1 MFRITLLVCTA
12 LLRLNAASPEV
23 AVIIQKG
30 EVFSPQAWQAMEAE
44 SGRIA
49 RQAGIRVLF
58 LERSQAA
65 GKEFND
71 LVVFSMK
78 GKCAMDS
85 FPALLDERGPYA
97 SAAVADGNVLPFGE
111 VRCDRI
117 RESLKTAM
125 AGRDFA
131 KGDELLGRALGR
143 VVAHELYHMLAN
155 TRGHGKSGVA
165 KEALSAR
172 QLLAEELSLAD
183 HDCAILSARRDFR

>member
-1 MFRITLLVCTA
+1 MFRITLLAFAA

-23 AVIIQKG
+23 TVIIQLG

-44 SGRIA
+44 TGRIA
-49 RQAGIRVLF
+49 KQAGIRLQFV
-58 LERSQAA
+58 EHSKAA
-65 GKEFND
+65 GKEFDD
-71 LVVFSMK
+71 LVVFRMK
-78 GKCAMDS
+78 GRCAMNA
-85 FPALLDERGPYA
+85 FPAPFDERGPYA
-97 SAAVADGNVLPFGE
+97 SAAVAGGNVLPFGE

-131 KGDELLGRALGR
+131 QGDELLGRALGR

-155 TRGHGKSGVA
+155 TRGHSKSGVA

-172 QLLAEELSLAD
+172 QLLSDDLSLAD
-183 HDCAILSARRDFR
+183 HDCAVLSARRDFR